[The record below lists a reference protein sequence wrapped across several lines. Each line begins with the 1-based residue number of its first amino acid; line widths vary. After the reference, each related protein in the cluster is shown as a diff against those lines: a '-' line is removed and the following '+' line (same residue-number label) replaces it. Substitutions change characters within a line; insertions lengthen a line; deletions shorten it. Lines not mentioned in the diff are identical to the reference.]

1 MVELTAESVESAA
14 LTLQSIDDVHG
25 GDGLSLG
32 VLGVGDGITDD
43 ILEEDLEDAAGLF
56 VDEARD
62 TFDTAS
68 TRETTDGGLGDTL
81 DVITQ
86 HFAMTF
92 GTSLSE
98 ALSSFAASRHCDF
111 LVSLVGFERSNRLK
125 ILERF
130 PVYISLARRESTLGG
145 EFRMKRKGKRRS
157 RRKKKERCKA
167 VEEDSQ

>member
-81 DVITQ
+81 DIITKY
-86 HFAMTF
+86 FAMTLSA
-92 GTSLSE
+92 SLSE
-98 ALSSFAASRHCDF
+98 
-111 LVSLVGFERSNRLK
+111 
-125 ILERF
+125 
-130 PVYISLARRESTLGG
+130 SLASLSTSCHLAGSG
-145 EFRMKRKGKRRS
+145 EK
-157 RRKKKERCKA
+157 
-167 VEEDSQ
+167 